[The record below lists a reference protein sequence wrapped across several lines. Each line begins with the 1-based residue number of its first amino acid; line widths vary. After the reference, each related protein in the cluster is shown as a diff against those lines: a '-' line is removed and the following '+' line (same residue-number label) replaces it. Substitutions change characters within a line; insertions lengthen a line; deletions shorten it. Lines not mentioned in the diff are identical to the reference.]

1 MFVSPSSLA
10 LGVASPDHGRRVYD
24 WWSAHQGIYKGFVRL
39 ALFGRGRAARRLGL
53 GALGLDPGE
62 AVLDVGCG
70 AGVNFDALAERV
82 GSEGR
87 IVGLDYSRG
96 MVGGARERASA
107 NPAPTA
113 VVRGD
118 AATLPF
124 PENSFDA
131 AYATL
136 SLSAMPDAEAAIG
149 EVHDVLRP
157 GGRLAVVD
165 ARPFQEGL
173 WRALNPLVTPIS
185 TYATNWQPDVD
196 IVNAIRR
203 TFADARCWTTNVG
216 TLYVA
221 VGRKVSDS

>member
-1 MFVSPSSLA
+1 MFVSPPSLA

-24 WWSAHQGIYKGFVRL
+24 WWSAHQGIYEGFVRL

-107 NPAPTA
+107 NP
-113 VVRGD
+113 
-118 AATLPF
+118 
-124 PENSFDA
+124 
-131 AYATL
+131 
-136 SLSAMPDAEAAIG
+136 IG